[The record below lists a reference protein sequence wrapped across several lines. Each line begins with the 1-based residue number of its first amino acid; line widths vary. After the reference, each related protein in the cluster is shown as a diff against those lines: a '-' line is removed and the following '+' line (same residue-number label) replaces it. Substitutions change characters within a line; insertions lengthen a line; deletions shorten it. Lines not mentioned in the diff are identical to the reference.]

1 MKIRTVEE
9 LEDKLDRDLSWR
21 KKEILSFKLLI
32 DGNETNR
39 KFLLRS
45 AIILL
50 CAHFEGF
57 IKMASN
63 YYVIYITNKNV
74 KYDEI
79 IHTLLAIK
87 LKSKFKQC
95 SETEKY
101 SVHAS
106 MLKHIE
112 LIKNDKFFLKVSEPS
127 LIISTES
134 NPSSVVLKE
143 ILITLGLNSDIFNTK
158 SNYIDYSLL
167 NNRNKIVHGE
177 NHEIDY
183 DDFKNVFDIVMKLLD
198 DYKELIVYSA
208 EKQLY
213 LKNRCELVY
222 A

>member
-39 KFLLRS
+39 KLLLRS

-183 DDFKNVFDIVMKLLD
+183 DDFENVFDIVMKLLD